1 MTSIIRQTNLAQMID
16 LAADRAR
23 YDECAKKLLTYKAVI
38 AWILKSCTKEFSQYG
53 VQYICDN
60 CLKEEAEVSTHA
72 VHQDELDKD
81 NKLDGDERG
90 EGMNTESNSIQEHT
104 IYYDIRLPAFLPKSN
119 EIVRLILN
127 LEIQLDD
134 TPGYPI
140 VKRGFYYCGRMVS
153 EQYGT
158 VFTDEHYEKIQKVY
172 SIWICPDPAKKRKNG
187 IFRYHTVEDSVRG
200 NSFVK
205 SEAYDLMEVVILNLG
220 DADESSDL
228 EILDLLNVLFST
240 TATPEEK
247 KKRLNDEF
255 DIAMTAEFESEV
267 RDMCNLSKALVEQGI
282 EQGIERGIEQGI
294 GKGIEQK
301 NLSLAKMMI
310 EGNEPIDKI
319 AKYTGYG
326 IDRIKEIA
334 EQMKTPVSV

>member
-1 MTSIIRQTNLAQMID
+1 MI
-16 LAADRAR
+16 
-23 YDECAKKLLTYKAVI
+23 
-38 AWILKSCTKEFSQYG
+38 
-53 VQYICDN
+53 
-60 CLKEEAEVSTHA
+60 
-72 VHQDELDKD
+72 
-81 NKLDGDERG
+81 
-90 EGMNTESNSIQEHT
+90 
-104 IYYDIRLPAFLPKSN
+104 
-119 EIVRLILN
+119 
-127 LEIQLDD
+127 
-134 TPGYPI
+134 
-140 VKRGFYYCGRMVS
+140 S

-158 VFTDEHYEKIQKVY
+158 VFTDEHYEKIHKVY

-228 EILDLLNVLFST
+228 EILDLL
-240 TATPEEK
+240 K

>member
-1 MTSIIRQTNLAQMID
+1 MLA
-16 LAADRAR
+16 
-23 YDECAKKLLTYKAVI
+23 
-38 AWILKSCTKEFSQYG
+38 G
-53 VQYICDN
+53 
-60 CLKEEAEVSTHA
+60 EE
-72 VHQDELDKD
+72 D
-81 NKLDGDERG
+81 
-90 EGMNTESNSIQEHT
+90 
-104 IYYDIRLPAFLPKSN
+104 
-119 EIVRLILN
+119 
-127 LEIQLDD
+127 
-134 TPGYPI
+134 
-140 VKRGFYYCGRMVS
+140 
-153 EQYGT
+153 YGT

-220 DADESSDL
+220 NADESSDL

-255 DIAMTAEFESEV
+255 DIAMTADFESEV
-267 RDMCNLSKALVEQGI
+267 RDMCKLSKALVEQ
-282 EQGIERGIEQGI
+282 
-294 GKGIEQK
+294 GIEQK